1 MLTAEYFSDRIGTAS
16 VEVEGTMRELNTMHI
31 TDYTPRFRKTNS
43 LGRRPLLTPDE
54 VLRLPPDQVLIFI
67 RGQKVMRAK
76 RFDYSLHP
84 DYKKLKSRKA
94 ILHEPDW
101 KTSQAHLVSAGGVS
115 SPSVATTMPV
125 EKVNVGSQKKPPE
138 KPLRSTSR
146 KVVNADELFQERS

>member
-1 MLTAEYFSDRIGTAS
+1 M
-16 VEVEGTMRELNTMHI
+16 
-31 TDYTPRFRKTNS
+31 
-43 LGRRPLLTPDE
+43 LTPDE

-101 KTSQAHLVSAGGVS
+101 KTSQAPSVSTCGISAPSVSAAI
-115 SPSVATTMPV
+115 PTETRTTVP
-125 EKVNVGSQKKPPE
+125 QKKPPE
-138 KPLRSTSR
+138 KPRHAAPR
-146 KVVNADELFQERS
+146 EVVNPDELF

>member
-1 MLTAEYFSDRIGTAS
+1 MLSAEYFSDRIGTAS

-43 LGRRPLLTPDE
+43 LGRRQLLTPDE

-76 RFDYSLHP
+76 RYDYSLHP

-101 KTSQAHLVSAGGVS
+101 KTSQACSVSASGVS
-115 SPSVATTMPV
+115 ASTKAAIPV
-125 EKVNVGSQKKPPE
+125 KEAKGTVQKKP
-138 KPLRSTSR
+138 T
-146 KVVNADELFQERS
+146 ERSKVASDRTPVNVDDLF

>member
-1 MLTAEYFSDRIGTAS
+1 M
-16 VEVEGTMRELNTMHI
+16 
-31 TDYTPRFRKTNS
+31 
-43 LGRRPLLTPDE
+43 LTPDE

-101 KTSQAHLVSAGGVS
+101 KTSQAPSVSTCGISAPSVSAAI
-115 SPSVATTMPV
+115 PT
-125 EKVNVGSQKKPPE
+125 EKHTIAPQKKPPE
-138 KPLRSTSR
+138 KPKHAAPR
-146 KVVNADELFQERS
+146 KVVNPDELF